1 MISPDINVQ
10 LDSLYSLQRKGIKL
24 GLKHTVEL
32 LKFLGNPERE
42 LTLIHVAGTNGK
54 GSTCAHLQSILRGH
68 GYKVGLYT
76 SPHLLK
82 FNERIRINGSP
93 IEDDEII
100 SFMKDIDTA
109 IKRIESTFFEVTT
122 AMALNHF
129 NEHNVDVAIIET
141 GLGGR
146 LDSTN
151 VIKPS
156 ITVMTPISMDHM
168 NILGNS
174 IEEIAKEKS
183 GIIKD
188 NVVLITAKQDKVVM
202 DILFNKVSEKNTS
215 LIIADM
221 PSNVLVRSRGTD
233 FTLNRN
239 NYSTPLIGDFQAENA
254 SLAISA
260 LRHFNS
266 KITYETICNSLKELY
281 WPGRLQLLS
290 QGFYY
295 DVAHNPSGI
304 ETTLRCLRV
313 IYPNHN
319 IYGLFCLKSDKDL
332 KSIANTLKGKFK
344 KLFVAG
350 NTCGLILK
358 ARSLSNKL
366 NNFGIKNYPIE
377 SVKNAIQLLKTVIN
391 KQEIGLIFG
400 THYIAEEVFEEFE
413 IYFDSGII

>member
-151 VIKPS
+151 VIKPR

-168 NILGNS
+168 DILGNS

-233 FTLNRN
+233 FTLNMD

-266 KITYETICNSLKELY
+266 KITYETIYNSLKELY

-332 KSIANTLKGKFK
+332 KSIANALKGKFK

-366 NNFGIKNYPIE
+366 NNLGIKNYPIE
-377 SVKNAIQLLKTVIN
+377 SIKNGIQLLKKVIN

>member
-24 GLKHTVEL
+24 GLKHTVKL

-168 NILGNS
+168 DILGNS

-188 NVVLITAKQDKVVM
+188 NVVLITAKQNKVVM
-202 DILFNKVSEKNTS
+202 DILLNKVSEKNTS

-233 FTLNRN
+233 FTLNMN

-332 KSIANTLKGKFK
+332 KSIANALKGKFK

-350 NTCGLILK
+350 NTYGLILK
-358 ARSLSNKL
+358 AQSLSNKL
-366 NNFGIKNYPIE
+366 NNYGIKNYPIE

-391 KQEIGLIFG
+391 KQEIGVIFG

>member
-24 GLKHTVEL
+24 GLKHTVKL

-156 ITVMTPISMDHM
+156 ITIMTPISMDHM

-183 GIIKD
+183 GIIKE

-233 FTLNRN
+233 FTLNMN

-332 KSIANTLKGKFK
+332 KSIANALKGKFK

-358 ARSLSNKL
+358 AQSLSNKL

>member
-24 GLKHTVEL
+24 GLRHTVKL

-156 ITVMTPISMDHM
+156 ITIMTPISMDHM

-183 GIIKD
+183 GIIKE

-233 FTLNRN
+233 FTLNMN

-332 KSIANTLKGKFK
+332 KSIANALKGKFK

-358 ARSLSNKL
+358 AQSLSNKL